1 MSEKE
6 YSNINTARRAAVSKA
21 WANER
26 SLVMDGKGTRDW
38 SRSQQAEIVATGKCK
53 GYFGHHKCSV
63 SKNPKEAGNKDNI
76 QFLNSKEHFD
86 AHNGNYKNDPHGRYD
101 PESKKVTEYKDNI
114 KPEPV
119 VDLSQKMAESRK
131 QSSIT
136 KYDSLQKDKADKI
149 KENAAKRAQAYEKRS
164 VEKFSN
170 TRNGEKTSKALRASK
185 AHTVIQILI
194 GGGNLIM
201 TGIMLFLEVLKN
213 IFAISTVAGSYK
225 KRSAGSEAGVFL
237 AAISAG
243 VIYLWTKFCMLI
255 LRGSSRANEYA
266 ADAYAFEIG
275 YGDDLAEA
283 LDRLT
288 MGTPQATLLK
298 MLSSTHPEPGD
309 RIGRLQS
316 MGATYSRY

>member
-1 MSEKE
+1 MGFVEEVYLAAKHKTPE
-6 YSNINTARRAAVSKA
+6 LPDRINVRI
-21 WANER
+21 
-26 SLVMDGKGTRDW
+26 M
-38 SRSQQAEIVATGKCK
+38 
-53 GYFGHHKCSV
+53 
-63 SKNPKEAGNKDNI
+63 
-76 QFLNSKEHFD
+76 
-86 AHNGNYKNDPHGRYD
+86 YD
-101 PESKKVTEYKDNI
+101 PNPNAFAIGTNTICVTEGMLDMPDN
-114 KPEPV
+114 
-119 VDLSQKMAESRK
+119 LMAGIIAHELGHLA
-131 QSSIT
+131 
-136 KYDSLQKDKADKI
+136 LQ
-149 KENAAKRAQAYEKRS
+149 
-164 VEKFSN
+164 
-170 TRNGEKTSKALRASK
+170 
-185 AHTVIQILI
+185 HTVIQILI

-298 MLSSTHPEPGD
+298 ILSSTHPEPGD

>member
-1 MSEKE
+1 MGKLQHMI
-6 YSNINTARRAAVSKA
+6 SNIFKISNIGTIIFFVLNFMILFCIFGGASGG
-21 WANER
+21 NP
-26 SLVMDGKGTRDW
+26 SGIITLVMVYIISLALSLSSIG
-38 SRSQQAEIVATGKCK
+38 QAVLCHLNGARKIVRLDMRERVIPVVEEVYLAAK
-53 GYFGHHKCSV
+53 HKTPELPDRINV
-63 SKNPKEAGNKDNI
+63 RI
-76 QFLNSKEHFD
+76 M
-86 AHNGNYKNDPHGRYD
+86 YD
-101 PESKKVTEYKDNI
+101 PNPNAFAIGTNTICVTEGMLDMPDN
-114 KPEPV
+114 
-119 VDLSQKMAESRK
+119 LMAGIIAHELGHLA
-131 QSSIT
+131 
-136 KYDSLQKDKADKI
+136 LQ
-149 KENAAKRAQAYEKRS
+149 
-164 VEKFSN
+164 
-170 TRNGEKTSKALRASK
+170 
-185 AHTVIQILI
+185 HTVIQILI

>member
-1 MSEKE
+1 MGKLQHMI
-6 YSNINTARRAAVSKA
+6 SNIFKTSNIGTIIFFVLNFMILFCILGGASGGDPSGIVTLVIVYIISLALSFSSIGQAVLCHLNGARKIVRLDMRERVIPVVEEVYLAAK
-21 WANER
+21 
-26 SLVMDGKGTRDW
+26 
-38 SRSQQAEIVATGKCK
+38 
-53 GYFGHHKCSV
+53 HKTPELPDRINV
-63 SKNPKEAGNKDNI
+63 RI
-76 QFLNSKEHFD
+76 M
-86 AHNGNYKNDPHGRYD
+86 YD
-101 PESKKVTEYKDNI
+101 PNPNAFAIGTNTICVTEGMLDMPDN
-114 KPEPV
+114 
-119 VDLSQKMAESRK
+119 LMAGIIAHELGHLA
-131 QSSIT
+131 
-136 KYDSLQKDKADKI
+136 LQ
-149 KENAAKRAQAYEKRS
+149 
-164 VEKFSN
+164 
-170 TRNGEKTSKALRASK
+170 
-185 AHTVIQILI
+185 HTVIQILI

>member
-1 MSEKE
+1 MGKLQNMI
-6 YSNINTARRAAVSKA
+6 SNIFKTSNIGTIIFFVLNFMILFCIFGGASGGDPSGIVTLVIVYIISLALSFSSIGQAVLCHLNGARKIVRLDMRERVIPVVEEVYLAAK
-21 WANER
+21 
-26 SLVMDGKGTRDW
+26 
-38 SRSQQAEIVATGKCK
+38 
-53 GYFGHHKCSV
+53 HKTPELPDRINV
-63 SKNPKEAGNKDNI
+63 RI
-76 QFLNSKEHFD
+76 M
-86 AHNGNYKNDPHGRYD
+86 YD
-101 PESKKVTEYKDNI
+101 PNPNAFAIGTNTICVTEGMLDMPDN
-114 KPEPV
+114 
-119 VDLSQKMAESRK
+119 LMAGIIAHELGHLA
-131 QSSIT
+131 
-136 KYDSLQKDKADKI
+136 LQ
-149 KENAAKRAQAYEKRS
+149 
-164 VEKFSN
+164 
-170 TRNGEKTSKALRASK
+170 
-185 AHTVIQILI
+185 HTVIQILI

-225 KRSAGSEAGVFL
+225 KRSAGSEVGVFL

>member
-26 SLVMDGKGTRDW
+26 SLVMEGKGTRDW

-114 KPEPV
+114 KLEPV

-131 QSSIT
+131 QSLIT
-136 KYDSLQKDKADKI
+136 KYNSLQKDKADKI

-185 AHTVIQILI
+185 AHDIKLNASIKLGSNTKSSKALSSGKTVSTNGKTSVAL
-194 GGGNLIM
+194 GGKTSSGK
-201 TGIMLFLEVLKN
+201 TSGH
-213 IFAISTVAGSYK
+213 
-225 KRSAGSEAGVFL
+225 
-237 AAISAG
+237 
-243 VIYLWTKFCMLI
+243 
-255 LRGSSRANEYA
+255 GSSLGSGS
-266 ADAYAFEIG
+266 ISG
-275 YGDDLAEA
+275 GKS
-283 LDRLT
+283 
-288 MGTPQATLLK
+288 GG
-298 MLSSTHPEPGD
+298 HG
-309 RIGRLQS
+309 
-316 MGATYSRY
+316 GAGGHGGH